1 MADCSQYTLSGSIL
15 NPRIYPHAR
24 PRLSGLTLT
33 QAAKERASRV
43 STLNW
48 IVRDV
53 SLASGVQ
60 QADIRGKC
68 RKAAIV
74 AARHEVMRRAMIAG
88 LPKYWIAKAFATDE
102 RTVTYALARGG
113 VKNG

>member
-1 MADCSQYTLSGSIL
+1 MADYSQYTPSGAIL
-15 NPRIYPHAR
+15 NPHNYPHAR
-24 PRLSGLTLT
+24 PRLSGLTLM
-33 QAAKERASRV
+33 QAAKERAARV

-53 SLASGVQ
+53 SLSSGVE

-102 RTVTYALARGG
+102 RAVTYALERGG
-113 VKNG
+113 VRP